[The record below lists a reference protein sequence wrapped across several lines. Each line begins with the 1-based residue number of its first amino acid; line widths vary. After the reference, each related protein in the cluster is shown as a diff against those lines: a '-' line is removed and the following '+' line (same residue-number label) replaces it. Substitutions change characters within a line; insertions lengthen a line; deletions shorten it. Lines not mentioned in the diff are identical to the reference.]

1 MASSKLRIFL
11 YNLRNFDK
19 TLYLSLRGQNN
30 RIMATVKIT
39 LTNFDKEILNAKKP
53 AILDFWATWCGPCQW
68 MSPVFDEL
76 SDEYGKKMIFGKVN
90 VDEETLLSQ
99 KFGIRGIPCMIL
111 FKNGEEADRIVGFV
125 PKEELEAK
133 LKGFLA

>member
-1 MASSKLRIFL
+1 
-11 YNLRNFDK
+11 
-19 TLYLSLRGQNN
+19 
-30 RIMATVKIT
+30 MATVKIT